1 MSFMT
6 WDEIPLLMYM
16 YLGLAIHVEMT
27 KKSTASIA
35 YFNQFLIIRIPKESS
50 WRNSHCCSISTR
62 SLPFELLLSWLVNI
76 FKVVVLQL
84 GEACT
89 NACSITP
96 TRVIKKLLCETEDMQ
111 NISIVKRSHQLGAL

>member
-1 MSFMT
+1 
-6 WDEIPLLMYM
+6 
-16 YLGLAIHVEMT
+16 
-27 KKSTASIA
+27 
-35 YFNQFLIIRIPKESS
+35 
-50 WRNSHCCSISTR
+50 
-62 SLPFELLLSWLVNI
+62 LPFELLLSWLVNI

-111 NISIVKRSHQLGAL
+111 DTSSGEKSSDGEGMTLQI